1 MNKESND
8 MTLVSTIDDK
18 KVVNTLE
25 QICKPLEQFVLAN
38 NLPTENVLAP
48 NEEKVR
54 LFNNF
59 AYSIEALPTELREKS
74 DYLTKF
80 IVASAVGLFDGALN
94 YLWDEIIRTLR
105 NKAVLYDLTYFY
117 SIAEQINPQYK
128 KLKEANDLEAISD
141 YDLLQT
147 LKRINILD
155 DYAFNTL
162 VNMNYM
168 RNHASAAHPNN
179 NEITGIKLASL
190 LEEGIKYAITL
201 EPDASS
207 IEIKQLYDN
216 VRTNEIPDED
226 FDDICDELLKLPID
240 RLDDFV
246 VSLFGLYCDL
256 KSAEYIRKNILEIS
270 KRIWCNISEGSKY
283 KIGAK
288 YGYYRKNGYVEQKEI
303 VNHYLETVDGIK
315 YKDNDS
321 IVADLIDK
329 LNQLKSV
336 HFRMNNFYNEYAY
349 ARDVDASL
357 PKNSIPAAIRNDF
370 VKTICICYAGNGNGF
385 RNGVDEDAAI
395 IYKKMIDNFTN
406 NEIKNFILLFRD
418 AEFTIDFGKTMVQ
431 RRVKEICEIL
441 KTKTSNND
449 LLEGLQLII
458 NSSNVQ
464 KICLS
469 SDYIRIEEKLKNR

>member
-1 MNKESND
+1 MNKESNN

-38 NLPTENVLAP
+38 NLPTENVLAS

-80 IVASAVGLFDGALN
+80 IVAGAVGLFDGALN

-105 NKAVLYDLTYFY
+105 NKAVLYDLAYFY
-117 SIAEQINPQYK
+117 SSAEQINPQYK

-246 VSLFGLYCDL
+246 VSLFGLFHP
-256 KSAEYIRKNILEIS
+256 ARKIFP
-270 KRIWCNISEGSKY
+270 
-283 KIGAK
+283 
-288 YGYYRKNGYVEQKEI
+288 
-303 VNHYLETVDGIK
+303 H
-315 YKDNDS
+315 
-321 IVADLIDK
+321 
-329 LNQLKSV
+329 
-336 HFRMNNFYNEYAY
+336 
-349 ARDVDASL
+349 
-357 PKNSIPAAIRNDF
+357 
-370 VKTICICYAGNGNGF
+370 
-385 RNGVDEDAAI
+385 
-395 IYKKMIDNFTN
+395 
-406 NEIKNFILLFRD
+406 
-418 AEFTIDFGKTMVQ
+418 
-431 RRVKEICEIL
+431 
-441 KTKTSNND
+441 
-449 LLEGLQLII
+449 
-458 NSSNVQ
+458 
-464 KICLS
+464 
-469 SDYIRIEEKLKNR
+469 